1 MGSRAPGPRVGHVVR
16 SRCLVGMLA
25 RHRQVAEI
33 ILNAASGYLVAL
45 GGGNAL
51 LAHKVTDRPTQD
63 IDVFFGKTADLA
75 HATPAIEAAL
85 AAAGYGVVA
94 IDKTGGLTDIWE
106 DAGEGLAEW
115 EVTTPDGEHVVQV
128 QAGHFEVLAKPVTVK
143 GIGPVLALDDIAGHK
158 ACAMAARAAARDFV
172 DIAALQEYRKKYR
185 WAKLIELALERDP
198 GLVLADFADAVCR
211 LDRMPDDRFTRLLP
225 KDRDASW
232 LRRHFADWPREAPE
246 RAADQN
252 G

>member
-1 MGSRAPGPRVGHVVR
+1 M
-16 SRCLVGMLA
+16 GMLV

-33 ILNAASGYLVAL
+33 ILSAASKYRVAL

-51 LAHKVTDRPTQD
+51 LAHGVTDRLTQD
-63 IDVFFGKTADLA
+63 VDVFFGQIDELAD
-75 HATPAIEAAL
+75 ATPMIEAAL
-85 AAAGYGVVA
+85 TAAGYRVVP
-94 IDKTGGLTDIWE
+94 IDNAGGLTDIWE

-198 GLVLADFADAVCR
+198 GLVLADFADAVRR

>member
-1 MGSRAPGPRVGHVVR
+1 
-16 SRCLVGMLA
+16 MLA

-51 LAHKVTDRPTQD
+51 LAHQVTDRPTQD

-75 HATPAIEAAL
+75 DATPAIEAAL

-115 EVTTPDGEHVVQV
+115 EVTTPDGQHVVQV
-128 QAGHFEVLAKPVTVK
+128 QAGHFEVLAKPVRVR

-158 ACAMAARAAARDFV
+158 ACAMASRAAARDFV
-172 DIAALQEYRKKYR
+172 DIAALQEYREKYR
-185 WAKLIELALERDP
+185 WARLIELARQRDRGLE
-198 GLVLADFADAVCR
+198 LADFADAVCR
-211 LDRMPDDRFTRLLP
+211 LDRMADDRFATLLP
-225 KDRDASW
+225 DGRDAGW
-232 LRRHFADWPREAPE
+232 LRQHFRDWPRQAPRRLALILLMPAAPRRCCA
-246 RAADQN
+246 RAPT
-252 G
+252 